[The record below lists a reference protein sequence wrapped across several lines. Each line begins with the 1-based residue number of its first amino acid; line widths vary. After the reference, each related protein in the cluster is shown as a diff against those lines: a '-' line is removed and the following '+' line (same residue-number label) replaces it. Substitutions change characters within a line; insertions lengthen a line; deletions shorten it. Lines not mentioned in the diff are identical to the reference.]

1 MHISLTFFTNEQDF
15 LIQQA
20 ELPLDWDP
28 LTSCHTKLK
37 KYIWN
42 NNITFFLNN
51 QIENKIK
58 PKRDIKYQR
67 SLIFLILLKNELI
80 CCKPQINRRRG
91 KQSMMNIYYW
101 FYSSQFSRSTSQIPK
116 QSFSENKAD
125 LNDMH
130 V

>member
-20 ELPLDWDP
+20 ELQLDWDP

-67 SLIFLILLKNELI
+67 SLIFLILLIKW
-80 CCKPQINRRRG
+80 IN
-91 KQSMMNIYYW
+91 M
-101 FYSSQFSRSTSQIPK
+101 
-116 QSFSENKAD
+116 
-125 LNDMH
+125 L
-130 V
+130 